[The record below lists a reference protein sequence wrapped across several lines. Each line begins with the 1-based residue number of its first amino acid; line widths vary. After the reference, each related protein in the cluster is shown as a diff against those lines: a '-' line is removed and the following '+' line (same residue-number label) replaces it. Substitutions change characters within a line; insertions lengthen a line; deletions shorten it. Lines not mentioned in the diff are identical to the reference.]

1 MERSVWLLLAVS
13 GALAANEALII
24 LSLVSAVCRPP
35 DRGVCFRQAW
45 KMRVRRLLLP
55 LLLIQ
60 LAAAAADLY
69 AALGV
74 GHTADNRTLKK
85 AYRKMA
91 LQNHPDK
98 QAARS
103 DTQKKA
109 ATDDFVAA
117 SNAYEVLSN
126 PDKRRLYDRHGE
138 AGLEAG
144 QQAAGQQ
151 AARQGG
157 AAQQGGAAG
166 SGAFRDPLEVFE
178 AMFGARGGS
187 GSAFGRGGGG
197 GGGGGSGGGGGGS
210 KVFMDSRGNL
220 YRQAGGAAAAQEARA
235 QQQQQQRRLHQQHQQ
250 EQHQRRQHQRQQQQA
265 HHYQQQAAQAGAE
278 QWARQAEFDAEARAH
293 AEAQAARRAS
303 QAAGGADSRRTKV
316 PRSKVLNL

>member
-1 MERSVWLLLAVS
+1 M
-13 GALAANEALII
+13 
-24 LSLVSAVCRPP
+24 
-35 DRGVCFRQAW
+35 
-45 KMRVRRLLLP
+45 RRLLLP

-60 LAAAAADLY
+60 LVAAAADLY

-74 GHTADNRTLKK
+74 GHTADNRALKK

-103 DTQKKA
+103 DVQKKA

-126 PDKRRLYDRHGE
+126 PDKRKLYDRHGE
-138 AGLEAG
+138 ASLEAG

-157 AAQQGGAAG
+157 AAG
-166 SGAFRDPLEVFE
+166 SRPFRDPLEVFE

-197 GGGGGSGGGGGGS
+197 GGGGGGSGSGGGGGGS
-210 KVFMDSRGNL
+210 KVFMDSRGNV

-250 EQHQRRQHQRQQQQA
+250 EQHQRRQHQRQRQQAQHYQQQQA
-265 HHYQQQAAQAGAE
+265 AQAAQAGAE
-278 QWARQAEFDAEARAH
+278 QQARQAEFDAEARAH
-293 AEAQAARRAS
+293 AEVQAARRAS
-303 QAAGGADSRRTKV
+303 RATGAADSRRTKV